1 MIRGIAQLF
10 SSSNRDL
17 LKRIAFT
24 LLCVGLFCLGTTVTV
39 PWASKLSQD
48 LGFLEIFNLM
58 SGGGLQNFSIFA
70 LGVSPYITASI
81 ITQLLQM
88 DIIPYFKELKEQ
100 GYVGRQKINK
110 ITRYLAIVL
119 AFIQAYALCIFYMK
133 SLGTMGMIKTALVM
147 TAGTSFCLWLGD
159 EITKKGVGNG
169 TSMLILAGI
178 VQSMPSIF
186 TGAYNAFINGE
197 FALSLGITLFV
208 IFVLAYILVLVG
220 IIYIQL
226 AERRIP
232 IQYANRTT
240 SAYGAQQSYLPIKM
254 NSAGVMPVIFAQII
268 LTVPSTIVALIG
280 NETAENFINK
290 YILYTSNT
298 GILLYII
305 LILFFGYFYTFMV
318 MNPDEMSKNLN
329 ERGGYIPGIRPGED
343 TSKYI
348 SSSISKLT
356 IVGNVFLV
364 IIAILPILVSKLS
377 ELLASN
383 SSGLSGTITIGG
395 TGLLIVV
402 GVAIETYKQIESS
415 LLARSYKEKRKRLR

>member
-1 MIRGIAQLF
+1 MFHGFSQLF
-10 SSSNRDL
+10 SKSNKDL
-17 LKRIAFT
+17 RKRIYFT
-24 LLCVGLFCLGTTVTV
+24 LVCLGLFCLGTTVTI
-39 PWASKLSQD
+39 PWASKIYQD

-81 ITQLLQM
+81 IMQLLQM

-119 AFIQAYALCIFYMK
+119 AFVQAYALCVFYMK
-133 SLGTMGMIKTALVM
+133 SLGTMEMIKTALVM

-159 EITKKGVGNG
+159 EITKKGIGNG
-169 TSMLILAGI
+169 SSMIIMAGI
-178 VQSMPSIF
+178 IQSLPNVFI
-186 TGAYNAFINGE
+186 GAYDSFINGS
-197 FALSLGITLFV
+197 FSLGLGIPLFIV
-208 IFVLAYILVLVG
+208 FILVYILVLVG

-226 AERRIP
+226 ADRRIP

-240 SAYGAQQSYLPIKM
+240 SAYGAQQSYLPIKI

-268 LTVPSTIVALIG
+268 LTVPSTIVAIIG
-280 NETAENFINK
+280 KQAAIDFVNN
-290 YILYTSNT
+290 YIVYTSNT
-298 GILLYII
+298 GIILYII

-318 MNPDEMSKNLN
+318 MNPEEMSKNLN
-329 ERGGYIPGIRPGED
+329 ERGGYIPGVRPGED
-343 TSKYI
+343 TSKFI
-348 SSSISKLT
+348 GNSISKLT
-356 IVGNVFLV
+356 IVGSLFLT
-364 IIAILPILVSKLS
+364 IISVLPVLISKF
-377 ELLASN
+377 
-383 SSGLSGTITIGG
+383 SGLSSSVTIGG

>member
-1 MIRGIAQLF
+1 MFRGISQLF
-10 SSSNRDL
+10 SKSNKDL
-17 LKRIAFT
+17 RKRIYFT
-24 LLCVGLFCLGTTVTV
+24 LLCLGLFCLGTTVTI
-39 PWASKLSQD
+39 PWASKIYQD

-88 DIIPYFKELKEQ
+88 DIIPYFSELKDQ
-100 GYVGRQKINK
+100 GYVGRQKMNK
-110 ITRYLAIVL
+110 ITRYLAIILGFV
-119 AFIQAYALCIFYMK
+119 QAYALCIFYMK
-133 SLGTMGMIKTALVM
+133 SLGTMEIIKTALVM

-159 EITKKGVGNG
+159 EITKKGIGNG
-169 TSMLILAGI
+169 TSMIIMAGI
-178 VQSMPSIF
+178 IQSMPGIF
-186 TGAYNAFINGE
+186 TAAYNAFINGT
-197 FALSLGITLFV
+197 FPLALGIMLFIV
-208 IFVLAYILVLVG
+208 YILVYILVLVG

-240 SAYGAQQSYLPIKM
+240 SAYGAQQSYLPIKI
-254 NSAGVMPVIFAQII
+254 NSAGVIPVIFAQIL
-268 LTVPSTIVALIG
+268 LTVPSTIVAFTKNQAAI
-280 NETAENFINK
+280 NFVNNYIVYTSTTGIIL
-290 YILYTSNT
+290 YIL
-298 GILLYII
+298 
-305 LILFFGYFYTFMV
+305 LIFFFGYFYTFMI

-348 SSSISKLT
+348 STSISKLT
-356 IVGNVFLV
+356 IVGSVFLV
-364 IIAILPILVSKLS
+364 IIAVLPVLVSKV
-377 ELLASN
+377 
-383 SSGLSGTITIGG
+383 SGLPSSVTIGG

-415 LLARSYKEKRKRLR
+415 LLARSYKEKRKRIR